1 MADWLEELKLK
12 LGLKKPLVPPPRP
25 APEEPT
31 ETVASPAL
39 VNYYKAWQILQGIN
53 WWNLGGAMTFTG
65 IVVFFAL
72 SGLLAWITLGL
83 RFLWRAVRSIA
94 TLGQ

>member
-1 MADWLEELKLK
+1 MADWLEQLKRT
-12 LGLKKPLVPPPRP
+12 LGLKKPLVPPPV
-25 APEEPT
+25 APP
-31 ETVASPAL
+31 VASPPM

-53 WWNLGGAMTFTG
+53 WWNLSGAITFTG
-65 IVVFFAL
+65 IVVFFAI

>member
-1 MADWLEELKLK
+1 MADWLEQLKRT
-12 LGLKKPLVPPPRP
+12 LGLKKPLVPPPEP
-25 APEEPT
+25 APVSPAVT
-31 ETVASPAL
+31 SPAL

-53 WWNLGGAMTFTG
+53 WWNLGGAITFTG
-65 IVVFFAL
+65 IIVFFAL